1 MVFTPVKAVMGDA
14 ADRGDRVI
22 RMMRGIA
29 GGGQV
34 GDGAVSG

>member
-1 MVFTPVKAVMGDA
+1 MVFTRVKAVIGDA
-14 ADRGDRVI
+14 VDRVI

-29 GGGQV
+29 GGDQV